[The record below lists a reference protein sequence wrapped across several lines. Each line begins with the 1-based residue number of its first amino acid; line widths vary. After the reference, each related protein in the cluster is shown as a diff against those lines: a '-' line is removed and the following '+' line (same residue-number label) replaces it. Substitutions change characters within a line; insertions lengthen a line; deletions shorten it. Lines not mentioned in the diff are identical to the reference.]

1 MGRPEIPDGPIGLV
15 EHDDTWRALSA
26 READRI
32 RGALGDRARSIQ
44 HVGSTA
50 VPGLAAKPRIDMLV
64 EVADTDDEDRY
75 LPPLE
80 VLGYVISVREPDWH
94 RHRGLKHTAP
104 DVNLHVFSTGCVEIE
119 RMVRFRDRLRRD
131 PADRA
136 LYGRA
141 KRELAGRMWRYV
153 QHYADAKTAVIEEI
167 LVRAGA
173 PGPVDACVPPPRDEF
188 RPARPSY
195 PAWPRPSHEPISEGD
210 EGCES

>member
-1 MGRPEIPDGPIGLV
+1 MDDPKPRSDDEIGAAHVGQPEILDGPITLV
-15 EHDDTWRALSA
+15 GHDHTWRALYA

-50 VPGLAAKPRIDMLV
+50 VPGLAAKPRIDMVV

-80 VLGYVISVREPDWH
+80 ALGYVLSVREPDWH

-136 LYGRA
+136 LYERA
-141 KRELAGRMWRYV
+141 KRELAGRTWRYV

-173 PGPVDACVPPPRDEF
+173 PGPVDACVPSHPR
-188 RPARPSY
+188 
-195 PAWPRPSHEPISEGD
+195 
-210 EGCES
+210 